1 MVNGGPISP
10 FTLRTMRPA
19 PLLLSLLVP
28 ALAAAADFAK
38 AIPRS
43 CGQVV
48 LVTTADWAA
57 LAATVQ
63 RFERTGANWTPVGK
77 AMQARIGE
85 RGLAWGSGL
94 HAVPRGSAERKGEG
108 DRRAPAGVFRITGA
122 FGAAEKTGGLRLP
135 VTVLSPALEAVDDP
149 ASRHYNRIV
158 DRARIAQPDWRSS
171 EKMSAIP
178 DYALGLVVAHNP
190 QRVPGAGSCIFLH
203 LWKPR
208 RTGTAGCT
216 VLRERD
222 LATLAR
228 WLDAAREPVLVQLPR
243 AEAAGWPATSAR
255 GS

>member
-1 MVNGGPISP
+1 MLVSAVD
-10 FTLRTMRPA
+10 FTK
-19 PLLLSLLVP
+19 SL
-28 ALAAAADFAK
+28 
-38 AIPRS
+38 PRS

-48 LVTTADWAA
+48 LVTAADWTAA
-57 LAATVQ
+57 AATVQ
-63 RFERTGANWTPVGK
+63 RFERAGPGAEWTAVGK
-77 AMQARIGE
+77 ALPARIGE
-85 RGLAWGSGL
+85 HGLAWGSGL
-94 HAVPRGSAERKGEG
+94 HAVPRGAARKQEG
-108 DRRAPAGVFRITGA
+108 DRRAPAGVFRVTGA
-122 FGAAEKTGGLRLP
+122 FGTAEKTGGLRLP
-135 VTVLSPALEAVDDP
+135 VTVLTPTLEAVDDP

-158 DRARIAQPDWRSS
+158 DRARIARPDWRSS
-171 EKMSAIP
+171 EQMSAIP

-228 WLDAAREPVLVQLPR
+228 WLDAAREPVLVQLPQ
-243 AEAAGWPATSAR
+243 AEAAGWPATSVR